1 MLYRQ
6 NRRGSFLVI
15 VILGLFFIINL
26 CDGQCCYGSDLCIKN
41 NATLNCLR
49 DNFDNLY
56 STNYA
61 LFWSILK
68 VAERKAISCKSTAD
82 TAAFLK
88 LASIKSTNAEFN
100 EYLSETIENLAI
112 KKSKCFLDSLSTLDW
127 DAMANIISLLK
138 NPMFVEKQVI
148 MKVFSKER
156 NKKKYKRIMNIYLQ

>member
-1 MLYRQ
+1 M

-26 CDGQCCYGSDLCIKN
+26 CDGQCCYGSDLCIGN

-56 STNYA
+56 STDYA
-61 LFWSILK
+61 LFWRILK

-88 LASIKSTNAEFN
+88 LALVRNTNAEFK
-100 EYLSETIENLAI
+100 EYLSETIENIATI
-112 KKSKCFLDSLSTLDW
+112 KPKCFLDSLSTLDP
-127 DAMANIISLLK
+127 DAVTDVIALLK
-138 NPMFVEKQVI
+138 NPTFVEEQEIV
-148 MKVFSKER
+148 KVFSKNR
-156 NKKKYKRIMNIYLQ
+156 NIKKYKLIVDIYFQMQK